1 MHRLLFG
8 RHLQKDDQRLLDGV
22 VSRLS
27 KPGLNTCVELERLG
41 PNPIDDLVADICD
54 AKALAAAIVLIVG
67 AAYEALPFEFQCSTA
82 CMSGIQACKPR
93 KFSKMAIAKSRKIQ
107 ERAPL
112 LNAQSFLLES
122 CAPEH
127 CAQSPNGAVHVDI
140 DERAEI

>member
-1 MHRLLFG
+1 
-8 RHLQKDDQRLLDGV
+8 
-22 VSRLS
+22 
-27 KPGLNTCVELERLG
+27 
-41 PNPIDDLVADICD
+41 
-54 AKALAAAIVLIVG
+54 
-67 AAYEALPFEFQCSTA
+67 
-82 CMSGIQACKPR
+82 MSGIQACKPR

-140 DERAEI
+140 DERAEVYVISGLFHDFERNFEDQAFAKG